1 MDFLTFACFLH
12 IICDVTN
19 NLGEIVNFKGLII
32 MSDKISFLMLSNTG
46 STKQATFSIALLRF
60 SGVLFAAC
68 LVLLTYLIYDYYS
81 LKKTFPGRRE
91 LQIKISQKSDEI
103 AGQRNQIQKF
113 ADEITAL
120 KSKLIALNDF
130 ERKIRV
136 IANIEKTTDQD
147 SLFGVGGSIP
157 DDLDTKIPLTEKHN
171 SLMREMHE
179 QTRQLDLASNQ
190 QQEGLESLFNFLQDQ
205 RTLLSSTPAIRPT
218 NGWSTSEFGYRTSPF
233 TGLREFHKGMDIA
246 TRMATPVIA
255 TADGIVSFTGT
266 KGLLGKIVTIDHGH
280 GVVTRYGHLKK
291 ILKNSGES
299 VKRGDII
306 ANVGV
311 SGRSTGP
318 HVHYEVYINGI
329 PVNPANY
336 ILN

>member
-1 MDFLTFACFLH
+1 M
-12 IICDVTN
+12 
-19 NLGEIVNFKGLII
+19 
-32 MSDKISFLMLSNTG
+32 
-46 STKQATFSIALLRF
+46 ALLRF
-60 SGVLFAAC
+60 LGVLFTTC
-68 LVLLTYLIYDYYS
+68 LVLLTYVIYDYSS
-81 LKKTFPGRRE
+81 LKKNFPGRRE
-91 LQIKISQKSDEI
+91 LQIKISHQAEEI
-103 AGQRNQIQKF
+103 AGQRKQVQKF

-130 ERKIRV
+130 EKKIRI
-136 IANIEKTTDQD
+136 IANIEKATDQD

-157 DDLDTKIPLTEKHN
+157 DDLDTKVPLTEKHN

-179 QTRQLDLASNQ
+179 QTRQLDLASSK
-190 QQEGLESLFNFLQDQ
+190 QQEGFESLFNFLQDQ
-205 RTLLSSTPAIRPT
+205 RNLLSSTPAIRPAS
-218 NGWSTSEFGYRTSPF
+218 GWTTSGFGYRKSPF
-233 TGLREFHKGMDIA
+233 TGLREFHKGLDIA

-255 TADGIVSFTGT
+255 TADGIISFTGT
-266 KGLLGKIVTIDHGH
+266 KGLLGKVVAIDHGH
-280 GVVTRYGHLKK
+280 GVATRYGHLKK
-291 ILKNSGES
+291 LFKKRGEAI
-299 VKRGDII
+299 KRGDII